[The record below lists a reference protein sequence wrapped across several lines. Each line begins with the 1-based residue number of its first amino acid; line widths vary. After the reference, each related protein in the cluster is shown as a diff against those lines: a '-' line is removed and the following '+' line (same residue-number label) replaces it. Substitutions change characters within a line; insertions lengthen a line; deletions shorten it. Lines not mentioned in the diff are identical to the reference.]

1 MEQVAGN
8 LREDGRYLEQVAG
21 IWCRWQVFGA
31 GGRLS
36 KSRWQVIE
44 AGGRYLEQVTGY
56 LRSGGR

>member
-31 GGRLS
+31 DGRLS
-36 KSRWQVIE
+36 NSRWQAE
-44 AGGRYLEQVTGY
+44 LGRRECFRASDAKIL
-56 LRSGGR
+56 